1 MKLIP
6 KCQNGEKIPEK
17 QKKKEYDDSTDAIK
31 RLRDAHP
38 IADFVARFI
47 PGVGETQDVQDV
59 YYGIKNRDWLMAGL
73 SLLGLALPVVSGGQ
87 IRKGLKAIGAISD
100 EGSQL
105 RKGFNSVTDN
115 GAAKRLINTEDVPIL
130 TSEAD
135 YIKKVMK
142 DAKVSRVIGD
152 YNDQD
157 ISKLFQEYSNGL
169 SEINP
174 NFLNKHYIENFKNF
188 LHNKGYKIRMSNEDI
203 AKIITDNYNKLKE
216 TNSGLLDG
224 KVFWNASP
232 TRRQVTYN
240 NNGELVESNYLIRAA
255 PEKFEMIN
263 NQYRT
268 SPTENKG
275 VFFSKQPFYGYIVP
289 RDYYRNNA
297 FQIGPDGYDMQPYL
311 LNINNIKQADTMQ
324 NGELTKGTIEYY
336 LGFKGNHPLFQ
347 GTKDPEMFGGEYRIS
362 HDTQAK
368 SLYPHPETI
377 TRGADGKLTLNRS
390 WNDSRMHYVIG
401 IPLTVS
407 TIRTL
412 KSNNSNNNN

>member
-1 MKLIP
+1 MEIKLQ
-6 KCQNGEKIPEK
+6 KDR
-17 QKKKEYDDSTDAIK
+17 KKKEYDDSIDAVK

-38 IADFVARFI
+38 IADFVAGFI

-73 SLLGLALPVVSGGQ
+73 SLLGLALPVASGGQ

-100 EGSQL
+100 ES
-105 RKGFNSVTDN
+105 SDV
-115 GAAKRLINTEDVPIL
+115 AKRLINTEDVPNL

-142 DAKVSRVIGD
+142 DAKISRTIGD

-188 LHNKGYKIRMSNEDI
+188 LHNKGYKVNMSNEDI

-216 TNSGLLDG
+216 TNPGLLDG

-240 NNGELVESNYLIRAA
+240 DNGELIETNYLTRAS
-255 PEKFEMIN
+255 PEKFKVIDY
-263 NQYRT
+263 QYRT

-275 VFFSKQPFYGYIVP
+275 VFFSKQPFYGYTVP
-289 RDYYRNNA
+289 RDFYRKNDNR
-297 FQIGPDGYDMQPYL
+297 FQVGPDGYDMQPYL
-311 LNINNIKQADTMQ
+311 LNVDNIKQVGDVQ
-324 NGELTKGTIEYY
+324 NEELAKGTVEYY
-336 LGFKGNHPLFQ
+336 LGVKGNHPLFR
-347 GTKDPEMFGGEYRIS
+347 GTKDPEMFNGEYRIS

-368 SLYPHPETI
+368 SLYPHPEAI
-377 TRGADGKLTLNRS
+377 TRGADGKLTLNRN
-390 WNDSRMHYVIG
+390 WNDPRMHYVIG

-407 TIRTL
+407 AMRTL
-412 KSNNSNNNN
+412 KSNNSNQ